1 DYSLFLQCSDF
12 LFIIAIMAMFAS
24 QGSYLLENLEIIY
37 ILIIPILM
45 FFVIN
50 YVIGRLVGKFL
61 KFTYEDSVSLRMT
74 IIARNS
80 PVSVAIAVRA
90 FPNQPLIAPALV
102 IGPLIELPVLA
113 IVSQIL
119 LFTRKKSK

>member
-1 DYSLFLQCSDF
+1 ISIIMKLIFCFNKQHYSLFLQCSYF
-12 LFIIAIMAMFAS
+12 LSIIVIMAMFAS

-61 KFTYEDSVSLRMT
+61 KFTYEDSVSLSMT

-80 PVSVAIAVRA
+80 PVSLAIAVRA
-90 FPNQPLIAPALV
+90 
-102 IGPLIELPVLA
+102 
-113 IVSQIL
+113 
-119 LFTRKKSK
+119 